1 MKKIIAIGLIATM
14 GLSLAG
20 CAFGSKFNDKK
31 IEKFLLEEYEAE
43 EEDVDDVIEW
53 IEDDNYKKFKDPVYF
68 VTDDDDFDEVFGE
81 NMDLADIIAEPSKV
95 VESKNVIQIND
106 GRDTSGIIFLYIN
119 FKDEKNASNFLE
131 DTVDYWDDEFC
142 DECKNWA
149 IADEEENAL
158 FGMFEEYNETLL
170 VSMYQE
176 KNYVACVIE
185 INDDDFTGEFAEF
198 FKLTDPVDDLKDG
211 MKDAKKDK
219 KDKDD
224 DEDED
229 D

>member
-1 MKKIIAIGLIATM
+1 MKRIIAIGLIATM

-20 CAFGSKFNDKK
+20 CAFGSKLSDKK

-53 IEDDNYKKFKDPVYF
+53 IEDDEFKKFRDPVYF
-68 VTDDDDFDEVFGE
+68 VTDDDEFEEAFGD
-81 NMDLADIIAEPSKV
+81 NIDIADIVAEPSKI
-95 VESKNVIQIND
+95 VESKNIIMIND
-106 GRDTSGIIFLYIN
+106 GKKESGVIFMYIN
-119 FKDEKNASNFLE
+119 FKDEKAAANFLE

-149 IADEEENAL
+149 IADEAENEL
-158 FGMFEEYNETLL
+158 FGMFEEYNETLT

-176 KNYVACVIE
+176 KNMVACILE
-185 INDDDFTGEFAEF
+185 INDDDFTSEFAEY
-198 FKLTDPVDDLKDG
+198 FKLTDPVEDLKDG

-219 KDKDD
+219 DKDKDD
-224 DEDED
+224 DEDD